1 MALVK
6 IITLVILFF
15 ASILMIYWLFRPGA
29 KERYDA
35 YGRIP
40 IKNSAKKQNLKD
52 VSDTFDKI
60 DS

>member
-1 MALVK
+1 
-6 IITLVILFF
+6 
-15 ASILMIYWLFRPGA
+15 MIYWLFRPGA